1 MKSEFVS
8 NSTAIVFCRC
18 TALASKFWAASSS
31 RRYWAL
37 SPPARH
43 SATAQPALGSVA
55 IFHSRSQFRN
65 ACLASGFF
73 FFLPPCAVR
82 YATYVRRDWQNLM
95 CHRTARRAA
104 MGRST
109 PVRRLRSPSQRPAP
123 CIQWLDARGNTAV
136 MVMIA
141 AEIYKLYTHVATPAG
156 QYLTCVV

>member
-1 MKSEFVS
+1 LYQIPLRSSFAVALHS
-8 NSTAIVFCRC
+8 RQNSGPPAPPVAIGPSLLLRATPPPHSLPWGAWPFFTQDRSF
-18 TALASKFWAASSS
+18 AMLASP
-31 RRYWAL
+31 R
-37 SPPARH
+37 
-43 SATAQPALGSVA
+43 V
-55 IFHSRSQFRN
+55 
-65 ACLASGFF
+65 FF